1 MAFDRRQRR
10 EAYDN
15 ISAGNA
21 TGVERTFTDTVSPQ
35 EIYGGGKNT
44 STSTEVADS
53 VGNTNIAAGTSVS
66 DSLIENVVGGTA
78 GYNGENVG

>member
-1 MAFDRRQRR
+1 MAYNRRLRR

-15 ISAGNA
+15 ISSGSA

-35 EIYGGGKNT
+35 ELYGGGKNT

-66 DSLIENVVGGTA
+66 DSVIENIVGGTA
-78 GYNGENVG
+78 GYTGENVG